1 MAQVQDFYPLSPL
14 QEGMLFQT
22 LYAPHS
28 GVYVTQLNCVLSG
41 LNVEAFERAWQ
52 QMIDRHSVLRSF
64 FAWKD
69 LKKPIQVVP
78 RHTAVPL
85 KLEDWRDLASAE
97 QSERIRL
104 YLQEDRTRGYE
115 LSKAPLMRLAL
126 LQLTDHEYQF
136 VWSFH
141 HLLLD
146 GWSVSL
152 LLKDLFTSYDA
163 LCRTRDLRLPAVRPY
178 RDYIG
183 WLQKQDRDEA
193 EKFWRSYL
201 EGFTTPTPMP
211 IGAPIADPSSA
222 AAKQLLHLTP
232 ELTARLHS
240 FARQHQLTL
249 STIAH
254 AAWALLLSRHSG
266 TEEVVFGSVVSGR
279 PADLA
284 GAESMVGLFINTIP
298 VRVKTSPAEGVLG
311 WLKELQQQQAQ
322 ARQYE
327 HSSLRQVKEWSNVP
341 RGDEMFQ
348 SVVVYENYP
357 VAMSAGQQPE
367 AQKNLKLSQARSTEQ
382 ANFPLSL
389 MVIPGE
395 KLTLNCFYDARRYSE
410 ADVIRLLEH
419 YQMILESIPEC
430 IEQQLANIPMLPA
443 AERQRL
449 LVEWN
454 QTTTDY
460 PWMKCAHEL
469 FEAQAIESPEATAL
483 VMGDEQLSYLELN
496 RRANQLAHY
505 LRRRGVGP
513 EVRVGILLERSVEM
527 LVAIL
532 AVVKSGGAYLPLDSH
547 SPAERNSFMMRDA
560 QISVLLTQTDLAREF
575 AEQGFASVCL
585 DSERHVIAQE
595 SVENF
600 DSGVAP
606 SNLAYVIYTS
616 GSTGLPKG
624 VMVEHRSLVNLL
636 TWHQRAYGVT
646 AHDRAAQL
654 AGVAF
659 DACGWEIWP
668 YLTVG
673 ASVHIANEETR
684 MTPAKLLD
692 WFATCGIT
700 ISFLTTALAE
710 TVLQEQ
716 WPSQLQLRS
725 LLIGGDRVHA
735 AALKECSFKLINNY
749 GPTEYTMITTWGE
762 VVTGSA
768 QDPTIGRPIANT
780 QIYILDKELEP
791 VATGVAGEIYIGGHG
806 LSRGYLN
813 RAELTA
819 ERFIPDPYGANSGAR
834 LYRTGDLARWTSTGE
849 IDFIG
854 RIDHQVKLRGFRI
867 ELGEIEAVLEQHA
880 DVQSAAVI
888 ARDERL
894 MAYVVPQ
901 NSTLS
906 ITGLRTFLEQKLP
919 RFMVPHS
926 ISVLDQWPLTLN
938 GKIDRKRLPDPE
950 ANRPSLEVSYLAPQ
964 TEVESTIANIWQTV
978 LGLEKVGVNDNF
990 FDLGGDSLL
999 MLQLQSKTQAALKKE
1014 IPLIEL
1020 FEHATVRAMSEHF
1033 TRPPAEASTF
1043 EDARERAKKQK
1054 QVLTQQ
1060 RNRFKQQSG
1069 TAKNEKVSV

>member
-41 LNVEAFERAWQ
+41 LNVQTFERAWQ
-52 QMIDRHSVLRSF
+52 QMMDRHSVLRSF
-64 FAWKD
+64 FAWND
-69 LKKPIQVVP
+69 LKKPVQVVP
-78 RHTAVPL
+78 RHIAVPL
-85 KLEDWRDLASAE
+85 KLEDWRDLAPPE
-97 QSERIRL
+97 QSERLRV

-126 LQLTDHEYQF
+126 LQLTDHDYQF
-136 VWSFH
+136 AWSFH

-152 LLKDLFTSYDA
+152 LSKDLFASYDA
-163 LCRTRDLRLPAVRPY
+163 LSRTGDLRLPAVRPY

-183 WLQKQDRDEA
+183 WLQKQNRDEA

-201 EGFTTPTPMP
+201 EGFTTPTTMP
-211 IGAPIADPSSA
+211 FGDPIADPSSA

-249 STIAH
+249 STIVH

-327 HSSLRQVKEWSNVP
+327 HSSLRQVKEWSHVP
-341 RGDEMFQ
+341 PREEMFE

-357 VAMSAGQQPE
+357 VAMSAGQQSE
-367 AQKNLKLSQARSTEQ
+367 APRNLKLSQARSTEQ
-382 ANFPLSL
+382 ANLPISL
-389 MVIPGE
+389 MVIPGQQ
-395 KLTLNCFYDARRYSE
+395 LTLNCFYDARRYS
-410 ADVIRLLEH
+410 ATDVTRLLEH
-419 YQMILESIPEC
+419 YRIIIEGIPEC
-430 IEQQLANIPMLPA
+430 IEQQLANIPMLPD

-454 QTTTDY
+454 QTPNDY
-460 PWMKCAHEL
+460 PLLKCAHEL
-469 FEAQAIESPEATAL
+469 FEAQAIERPEATAV
-483 VMGDEQLSYLELN
+483 VMGNEQLSYLELN
-496 RRANQLAHY
+496 GRANQLAHY

-513 EVRVGILLERSVEM
+513 EVRVGIMLERSVEM
-527 LVAIL
+527 IVAIL
-532 AVVKSGGAYLPLDSH
+532 AVVKAGGAYVPFDSH
-547 SPAERNSFMMRDA
+547 SPAERNSYMMRDA
-560 QISVLLTQTDLAREF
+560 QISVLLTQKDLVKEF
-575 AEQGFASVCL
+575 AEQGLACVCL
-585 DSERHVIAQE
+585 DSESHLFAQE
-595 SVENF
+595 SVEDF
-600 DSGVAP
+600 YSGVTS

-624 VMVEHRSLVNLL
+624 VMIEHRSLVNLL
-636 TWHQRAYGVT
+636 TWHQRVYGVT
-646 AHDRAAQL
+646 AHDRATQL

-659 DACGWEIWP
+659 DASVWEIWP

-673 ASVHIANEETR
+673 ASMHIANEETR
-684 MTPAKLLD
+684 MTPAQLVNWL
-692 WFATCGIT
+692 ATCGIT
-700 ISFLTTALAE
+700 ISFLPTAMAE
-710 TVLQEQ
+710 TAMQER
-716 WPSQLQLRS
+716 WPSQLQLRV
-725 LLIGGDRVHA
+725 LLIGGDRLHA
-735 AALKECSFKLINNY
+735 AALKECSFKLVNNY
-749 GPTEYTMITTWGE
+749 GPTEYTVVATWGE
-762 VVTGSA
+762 VVAGSTQEPA
-768 QDPTIGRPIANT
+768 IGRPIANT
-780 QIYILDKELEP
+780 QIYILDKDLEP
-791 VATGVAGEIYIGGHG
+791 VATGIAGEIYIGGAG

-819 ERFIPDPYGANSGAR
+819 ERFIPDLYGGGAGAR
-834 LYRTGDLARWTSTGE
+834 LYRTGDLARWRSTGE
-849 IDFIG
+849 IDYIG

-894 MAYVVPQ
+894 MGYVVPAQ

-906 ITGLRTFLEQKLP
+906 ITGLRTFLQQKLP
-919 RFMVPHS
+919 RYMVPHS
-926 ISVLDQWPLTLN
+926 ISVLDQWPLTVN
-938 GKIDRKRLPDPE
+938 GKIDRQKLPDPE

-964 TEVESTIANIWQTV
+964 TDIESTIANIWQTV
-978 LGLEKVGVNDNF
+978 LGLEQVGVNDNF

-999 MLQLQSKTQAALKKE
+999 MLQIQSKTQAALKKD

-1020 FEHATVRAMSEHF
+1020 FEHATVRAMTEHF
-1033 TRPPAEASTF
+1033 TRPPAEAATF
-1043 EDARERAKKQK
+1043 EDARERAKRQK
-1054 QVLTQQ
+1054 QMLTQQ

-1069 TAKNEKVSV
+1069 RV